1 MTRRE
6 GKAWRVAVTIPLGR
20 TAVSYTQDR
29 AKIIARQYGRFGTKM
44 TAHLKID
51 PSGLPSRFPQ
61 ANSDQGS
68 VSHIQD
74 DPRTGQSS
82 DFALPDGA
90 KLLKVLLEN
99 ASVGVCMSDAQL
111 RVILHNQQLKHL
123 LDYPDQLFDRPTVML
138 EDLFR
143 FNAERGDY
151 GTGNID
157 ELVNKRVALAQKGLS
172 HVYQRETSTGTVIEV
187 RGFPIEGG
195 GFVSI
200 YSDVTEQRKKTNQL
214 EAIVSHFPGGI
225 CLFDEDMR
233 MVQHNAKL
241 KELLDYPEA
250 LFADGPPNLEQL
262 FRFNAERGEYGPG
275 RTDDLVRQRLELL
288 KNPRHHEYR
297 RKRPNGTVVEVRGGP
312 VGGGGFITT
321 YVDVTEEYRNQE
333 LIVHMAHHDSLTDLP
348 NRTLLM
354 ERLRDEVA
362 RAKRGFPMA
371 LLYLDLDKFKP
382 VNDTLGH
389 AVGDQLL
396 RAVADRLRAGTRET
410 DTVAR
415 LGGDEFVVVQTG
427 INDQADACVLAER
440 LVDKLCT
447 PFEISGAD
455 IQIGTSI
462 GIALAPEHSVDAAE
476 LLKLA
481 DKALYRTK
489 TDGGRGYTFAMA

>member
-1 MTRRE
+1 
-6 GKAWRVAVTIPLGR
+6 
-20 TAVSYTQDR
+20 
-29 AKIIARQYGRFGTKM
+29 M
-44 TAHLKID
+44 TAQLKMD
-51 PSGLPSRFPQ
+51 PSGLPSQFPQ
-61 ANSDQGS
+61 AGDVHEAVNPTL
-68 VSHIQD
+68 D
-74 DPRTGQSS
+74 DAEAGRA
-82 DFALPDGA
+82 DDGA
-90 KLLKVLLEN
+90 LLDGGKLLQVLLKN
-99 ASVGVCMSDAQL
+99 APVGVCMSDAEL
-111 RVILHNQQLKHL
+111 RVILHNRQLKQL
-123 LDYPDQLFDRPTVML
+123 LDYPDELFERPDVML

-143 FNAERGDY
+143 FNAQRGDY
-151 GTGNID
+151 GAGDIED
-157 ELVNKRVALAQKGLS
+157 LVDKRVALAKKGLS
-172 HVYQRETSTGTVIEV
+172 HVYQRETATGTVIEV
-187 RGFPIEGG
+187 RGFPIDGG

-225 CLFDEDMR
+225 CLFDEDLR
-233 MVQHNAKL
+233 MVQYNSKL
-241 KELLDYPEA
+241 KDLLDYPDE
-250 LFADGPPNLEQL
+250 LFSNGPPNLEQL
-262 FRFNAERGEYGPG
+262 FRFNAERGEYGAG
-275 RTDDLVRQRLELL
+275 RTDDLVRQRLDRL
-288 KNPRHHEYR
+288 KEPRYHEYR

-389 AVGDQLL
+389 AVGDHLL
-396 RAVADRLRAGTRET
+396 RAVADRLRAATRET
-410 DTVAR
+410 DTVSR
-415 LGGDEFVVVQTG
+415 LGGDEFVVLQTG
-427 INDQADACVLAER
+427 INDQTDACVLAER
-440 LVDKLCT
+440 LVDKLCAS
-447 PFEISGAD
+447 FEIGGTD

-462 GIALAPEHSVDAAE
+462 GIAMAPEHSVDATE

-489 TDGGRGYTFAMA
+489 TEGGRGFTFARR